1 MRHLLVLALL
11 TAGAASAQP
20 GAFLTASPQACLSA
34 ADGPVV
40 AADCTSASNQF
51 EVDRIGPHTVVRVGA
66 LCLAGGGA
74 GAPVQAGPC
83 RSGDPAQRW
92 RVTGGRVESAA
103 AAGLCLTL
111 DASPARGSRATLEAC
126 ATDEGAAERQQFVL
140 GEIVQNAAL
149 ARLARRTD
157 TLVGS
162 EHVRRHPSGV
172 AVIAD
177 GSNHFVRVSGAAYAR
192 APRGAIRD

>member
-1 MRHLLVLALL
+1 MRHLLFLALV

-34 ADGPVV
+34 ADGHVV
-40 AADCTSASNQF
+40 AADCTPASNQF
-51 EVDRIGPHTVVRVGA
+51 EVDRLGPHTVVRVGG
-66 LCLAGGGA
+66 LCLAGGAA
-74 GAPVQAGPC
+74 GAPVQAVPC
-83 RSGDPAQRW
+83 RSGDPTQRW
-92 RVTGGRVESAA
+92 RVTDGRVESAA

-111 DASPARGSRATLEAC
+111 DAPPARGSRATLEAC
-126 ATDEGAAERQQFVL
+126 ATGGAAVERQQFVL
-140 GEIVQNAAL
+140 GEVVQNAAL
-149 ARLARRTD
+149 ARLARRAD

-177 GSNHFVRVSGAAYAR
+177 GSNHFVRTGGATYAR
-192 APRGAIRD
+192 APRGAIR